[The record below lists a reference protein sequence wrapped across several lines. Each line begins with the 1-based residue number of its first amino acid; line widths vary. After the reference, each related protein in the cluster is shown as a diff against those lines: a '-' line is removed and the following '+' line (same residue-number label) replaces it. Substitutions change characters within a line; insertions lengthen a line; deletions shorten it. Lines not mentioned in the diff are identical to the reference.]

1 MTNYKELAWLMERI
15 IHKYIQYEKRPQ
27 VYCKNIVLT
36 QPEIHTIAIVGD
48 SEGINITQIAKMRG
62 ITKGAVSQMVNK
74 LVDRNLMEKRVSPDS
89 DAAVCLYL
97 TKKGKKTR
105 DEHRKMH
112 ESMGTMYE
120 AMLDQI
126 PESTLD
132 SMRQFLE
139 AFDMALDDLDKSV

>member
-1 MTNYKELAWLMERI
+1 MKNYKELAWLMERI

-97 TKKGKKTR
+97 TKKGKKAR

-112 ESMGTMYE
+112 ENMGTMYE

-139 AFDMALDDLDKSV
+139 AFDKALDEAEKK